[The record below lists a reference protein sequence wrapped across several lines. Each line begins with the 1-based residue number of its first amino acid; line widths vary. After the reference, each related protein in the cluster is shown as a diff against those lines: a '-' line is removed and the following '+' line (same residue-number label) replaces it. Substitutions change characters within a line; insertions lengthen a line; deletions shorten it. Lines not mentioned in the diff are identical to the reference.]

1 MNIMIQ
7 NRVGVI
13 NVTMIIKEA
22 IILEAISII
31 DVLIVKAVIKD
42 ITVIRSVLII
52 DEVVNKEVKANTF
65 EGGIWT
71 VHENFRKGI
80 IVQTC
85 IRISTAVVLLQ
96 LIAETSVIVSTVIN
110 LTTLEG
116 QTILKITVNIEL
128 QAGIVRRRIG
138 ILTVVFILMN

>member
-65 EGGIWT
+65 EGGI
-71 VHENFRKGI
+71 
-80 IVQTC
+80 
-85 IRISTAVVLLQ
+85 
-96 LIAETSVIVSTVIN
+96 
-110 LTTLEG
+110 
-116 QTILKITVNIEL
+116 
-128 QAGIVRRRIG
+128 
-138 ILTVVFILMN
+138 